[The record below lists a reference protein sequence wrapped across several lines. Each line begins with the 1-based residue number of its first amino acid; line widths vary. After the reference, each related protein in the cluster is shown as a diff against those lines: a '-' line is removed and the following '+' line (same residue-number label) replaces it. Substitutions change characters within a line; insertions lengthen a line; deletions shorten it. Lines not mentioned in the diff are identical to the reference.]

1 MKYQF
6 LYDVDFGYLRK
17 YINSS
22 LEKSQILKEINIKE
36 KIINDFHYEFIWFIQ
51 DMSDEI
57 NLLLLDKI
65 GIQILSKSER
75 LSDKLNALITSNKKY
90 VQELFN
96 NQLFCEIINNNL
108 SSLAYYFNYLNDLS
122 INRFVNYLKQN
133 DKMNLFYEKIY
144 SNLSKKVQLNFIT
157 NNVIPFE
164 NLKSVMFKSNSDVC
178 EYIIKHD
185 FRIKSL
191 EFSYN
196 DIEKILSKKID
207 IYYLLKQTNI
217 LKQITHVLNP
227 IYYRNLIKVLEL
239 SNGTEEI
246 ENDRKKYVDYI
257 INTPTK
263 EQIIK
268 PLFKI
273 YQNFNN
279 KIDDIWKTSQ
289 PYIDMGYY
297 NLLVTKIK
305 ETKND
310 KQTYIDES
318 NYLLSLMIIDYHFKE
333 YDLNVFIDI
342 KQLLQFNKIIKNL
355 NLESINFYNKIL
367 NIYNLSYRE
376 KIDLHEQLKKIN
388 IIEQFYDDIRK
399 SKNIAYTMLKKQ
411 LLNEDNIKQLLNK
424 EKSEEFGFDIYEL
437 NGEKF
442 TALVKSDICDSL
454 DINKSSGCFSII
466 GDNCLGTFKN
476 PNEEV
481 CIVYTDFNIDYLIH
495 MFNSDSYS
503 ISVCDDSC
511 IVTNRINLFM
521 HPEEFKK
528 ITKIYNEVIF
538 SYGKNLVGKFDS
550 KNKAIIPKQLFIL
563 CYDEIEKMHKEAAK
577 KFKLPILLIN
587 TESYKIFEN
596 EELDYLN
603 LKEEFSYYIDIN
615 DVYENQKKLIR
626 K

>member
-22 LEKSQILKEINIKE
+22 LEKSQILKDIKIKE

-57 NLLLLDKI
+57 NLLLLDEI

-108 SSLAYYFNYLNDLS
+108 FSLAYYFNYLNDLS

-144 SNLSKKVQLNFIT
+144 SNLSKKVQLNFII

-246 ENDRKKYVDYI
+246 ENERKKYIDYI
-257 INTPTK
+257 INTTTK

-289 PYIDMGYY
+289 SYIDMGYY
-297 NLLVTKIK
+297 NLLATKIK

-376 KIDLHEQLKKIN
+376 KIELHEQLKKIN